1 VAEQAEALYGAG
13 DDVIDLLARHVYL
26 GGGRNA
32 PDYLLRAGRRARGLY
47 ANDEAILHL
56 TRCSELV
63 PENLDLQLE
72 LADLH
77 ELVGDYEQ
85 ALRLYQQVRDADGR
99 VPSWRGLVAVHR
111 KRGEFADA
119 LAAVDAAFVDDR
131 SAGADLGPL
140 WLEAGWTLWVAGRSD
155 EAADVLRA
163 GLEAAA
169 GREDTTVGQ
178 LLLQVAL
185 VDLTRG
191 DVDTALRDA
200 LHAQRLF
207 EAAEEPR
214 HLARTMRVLGSV
226 LGRAGRLDEAA
237 AALERGLGLAERTGN
252 VEEIGGC
259 LINLGLVS
267 YERGRIA
274 DAIAYDRR
282 ALEEF
287 ERVGLDSGRALAYAN
302 LGHKLAESG
311 VVEEA
316 LQWAERA
323 LQLAQSIGRLV
334 TVADAIDTMAS
345 IALHEGRYLEAAE
358 SAERA
363 AETYLEAGAAPQ
375 AAEALARAVMAWEQA
390 GEAGRAREARAR
402 SLTA

>member
-1 VAEQAEALYGAG
+1 
-13 DDVIDLLARHVYL
+13 
-26 GGGRNA
+26 
-32 PDYLLRAGRRARGLY
+32 
-47 ANDEAILHL
+47 
-56 TRCSELV
+56 
-63 PENLDLQLE
+63 
-72 LADLH
+72 
-77 ELVGDYEQ
+77 
-85 ALRLYQQVRDADGR
+85 
-99 VPSWRGLVAVHR
+99 
-111 KRGEFADA
+111 
-119 LAAVDAAFVDDR
+119 
-131 SAGADLGPL
+131 
-140 WLEAGWTLWVAGRSD
+140 
-155 EAADVLRA
+155 
-163 GLEAAA
+163 
-169 GREDTTVGQ
+169 
-178 LLLQVAL
+178 
-185 VDLTRG
+185 
-191 DVDTALRDA
+191 
-200 LHAQRLF
+200 
-207 EAAEEPR
+207 
-214 HLARTMRVLGSV
+214 
-226 LGRAGRLDEAA
+226 
-237 AALERGLGLAERTGN
+237 
-252 VEEIGGC
+252 
-259 LINLGLVS
+259 VS
-267 YERGRIA
+267 YERGRTA